1 MAKPRKKFVICF
13 CEAYS
18 AGSSNT
24 QAWLMGLS
32 FTPSA
37 FLSKSCETIDLDV
50 MISGGENAVQRY
62 AFKNLAGF
70 DFHICYGSDMAN
82 SENSLP
88 IAGCFVDT
96 RDIPDNVKENPLNF
110 SHRFPL
116 RLSDSILRD
125 IAGADPENRRVLFL
139 NISPGDDG
147 AKKTFSVSTENS
159 AKESNSEWVL
169 I

>member
-1 MAKPRKKFVICF
+1 MMAKPRKKFVICF

-18 AGSSNT
+18 AASSNK

-37 FLSKSCETIDLDV
+37 FLSKRCDAIDLDV
-50 MISGGENAVQRY
+50 VISGGENAVQRY

-70 DFHICYGSDMAN
+70 DFHICYSSDIAD

-88 IAGCFVDT
+88 ISGCFVDT
-96 RDIPDNVKENPLNF
+96 EDNAKENSLKF

-116 RLSDSILRD
+116 RLSD
-125 IAGADPENRRVLFL
+125 PENTELPSL
-139 NISPGDDG
+139 HISPGDG
-147 AKKTFSVSTENS
+147 IGNPFSVIMENRDR
-159 AKESNSEWVL
+159 ESDPEWVL